1 MCYMQAVSFLAA
13 FFLTH
18 EVYSWLNQASS
29 LYQYIP
35 LRLSVSRNCALLIAD
50 YTSSCWNGNKN
61 QIQEYGEM
69 KYIGLFSALFFISTA
84 AYGKHESEHPLS
96 ADDWKEVM
104 GKVVL
109 LEQSGLMPTMLPVI
123 MRNQDTLELTDE
135 QINAFRAWRKK
146 NYTNMVNIMNLVIE
160 KMVQF
165 RVNSLSPEVSREQ
178 LLAFQAEI
186 HGLQRQLLDIKLS
199 CRELVMTS
207 FTDEQWENFAFVVAD
222 NPKLASLVS
231 QVRNANTQQIH

>member
-1 MCYMQAVSFLAA
+1 
-13 FFLTH
+13 
-18 EVYSWLNQASS
+18 
-29 LYQYIP
+29 
-35 LRLSVSRNCALLIAD
+35 
-50 YTSSCWNGNKN
+50 
-61 QIQEYGEM
+61 M
-69 KYIGLFSALFFISTA
+69 KYLGLFAVFFFVSVNTLA
-84 AYGKHESEHPLS
+84 KHDSDHPLT

-104 GKVVL
+104 DKVVL
-109 LEQSGLMPTMLPVI
+109 LEDSGLMPTLLPVI
-123 MRNQDTLELTDE
+123 MRNQDTLELTTE
-135 QINAFRAWRKK
+135 QINAFRAWRKQ
-146 NYTNMVNIMNLVIE
+146 NYTHMVNVMNEIIE

-178 LLAFQAEI
+178 LLAFQFEI
-186 HGLQRQLLDIKLS
+186 HGLQRQLLEIKLS